1 MAIVRGSVPIVI
13 PERVQRDTFA
23 PAQSAG
29 ATPLENGGIRLLYR
43 TPLRDCHACP
53 DVGQLQIAYDF
64 DAKRNFIGQQV
75 VPATP

>member
-1 MAIVRGSVPIVI
+1 MVA
-13 PERVQRDTFA
+13 
-23 PAQSAG
+23 SAC
-29 ATPLENGGIRLLYR
+29 YR